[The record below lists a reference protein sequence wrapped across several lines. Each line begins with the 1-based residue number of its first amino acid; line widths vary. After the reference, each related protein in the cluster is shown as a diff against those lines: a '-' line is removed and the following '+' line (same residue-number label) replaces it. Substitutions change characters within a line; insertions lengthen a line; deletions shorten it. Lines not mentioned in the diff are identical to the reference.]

1 MIMSYTNDLLMVQ
14 NFKTALKNSTSREAF
29 RGILVMTLLSEM
41 GRARI
46 NTFNLYQLLVVN
58 VATYQKFERSNQSQK
73 PNQ

>member
-1 MIMSYTNDLLMVQ
+1 MIMLYTNDLLMVQ
-14 NFKTALKNSTSREAF
+14 NFETALKNSTSREAF
-29 RGILVMTLLSEM
+29 CGILVMSLLSEM